1 MVDYE
6 ALGYEELGGFRMI
19 YFIYNNILI
28 IIYIIIYIIINI
40 FHIKKQLNAKTQNV
54 RLLDC

>member
-1 MVDYE
+1 MVDNE

-19 YFIYNNILI
+19 TFIYNNILI

-40 FHIKKQLNAKTQNV
+40 FNIEKELRSTNSN
-54 RLLDC
+54 C

>member
-6 ALGYEELGGFRMI
+6 ALGYEELGGFWMI

-40 FHIKKQLNAKTQNV
+40 FHIEKTVKCKNSK
-54 RLLDC
+54 C

>member
-6 ALGYEELGGFRMI
+6 ALGYEELGGFWMI

-28 IIYIIIYIIINI
+28 LIYIIIYININI
-40 FHIKKQLNAKTQNV
+40 FHIEKQLNAKTQNV

>member
-6 ALGYEELGGFRMI
+6 ALGYEELGGFWMI
-19 YFIYNNILI
+19 NFIYHNIL
-28 IIYIIIYIIINI
+28 IIYIIIYIINI
-40 FHIKKQLNAKTQNV
+40 FHIEKQLNAKTQNV